1 MPSWNLFVKGQEGK
15 TMNFVQDLDPT
26 VSISKFSSLYFECST
41 GGYSNCS
48 KNVD

>member
-1 MPSWNLFVKGQEGK
+1 
-15 TMNFVQDLDPT
+15 MNFVQDLDPT
-26 VSISKFSSLYFECST
+26 VSISMNSKFSSLYFECST